1 MYLTVTECHQSSA
14 RLFYRLPYLQ
24 STFHQDILSR
34 QGHRQSKSFTLVAIV
49 KEREPL
55 STTMRAEPRNRTS
68 CIAMKRG
75 TRVDNVL
82 TQSRAN
88 IVFKKTRTVETI
100 NYLYAAISSGESISA
115 DVVDKLVKAVGGKFN
130 GIMFGT

>member
-1 MYLTVTECHQSSA
+1 
-14 RLFYRLPYLQ
+14 
-24 STFHQDILSR
+24 
-34 QGHRQSKSFTLVAIV
+34 
-49 KEREPL
+49 
-55 STTMRAEPRNRTS
+55 
-68 CIAMKRG
+68 MKRG